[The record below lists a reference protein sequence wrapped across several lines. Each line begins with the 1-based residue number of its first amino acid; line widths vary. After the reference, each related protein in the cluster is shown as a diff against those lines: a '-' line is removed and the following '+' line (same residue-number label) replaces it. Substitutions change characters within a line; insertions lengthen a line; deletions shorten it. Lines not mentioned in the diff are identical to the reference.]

1 MSGIIVYGDV
11 KEAQYKFYQVL
22 EKMNKEKEF
31 KKIIYVTF
39 NQPAKATMEKLSN
52 TTLQDVYYVDMI
64 SKEEGLPEISSA
76 AYLDSPDNFNDLLD
90 VLVSEVSEG
99 VLLVLDNIHSIFLFE
114 EENRVLTFLKTLFNI
129 VSGDKSYLITYLV
142 KGSLEE
148 RLETSALGYGDEII
162 ETQRFGSLWE
172 EWKRMN
178 TKDVFSLK
186 SPILFFIYINQLVV
200 ISFLIIMLLFIW

>member
-1 MSGIIVYGDV
+1 MSGIIVQGDV
-11 KEAQYKFYQVL
+11 KEAQYKFYEVL

-64 SKEEGLPEISSA
+64 SKEEGLPQIPSA
-76 AYLDSPDNFNDLLD
+76 VYLDSPDSFNDLIEL
-90 VLVSEVSEG
+90 LVSELSDD

-114 EENRVLTFLKTLFNI
+114 EENRVQTFLKTLFNI
-129 VSGDKSYLITYLV
+129 VSGDKSYLVTYLV
-142 KGSLEE
+142 KGSLEG

-200 ISFLIIMLLFIW
+200 ISFLIIMLLFI